1 MKASELRDKL
11 NELIE
16 ECGDD
21 DVVLMNPFGEV
32 IDRDFEVFSGNINED
47 EWELMPGD
55 YGEVEGEEPED
66 VTSYVII
73 QMTSLT
79 DNG

>member
-16 ECGDD
+16 KYGDD

-32 IDRDFEVFSGNINED
+32 IDWDFEVFSGNINED
-47 EWELMPGD
+47 EWELRSGA
-55 YGEVEGEEPED
+55 YGEVEGEEPGD
-66 VTSYVII
+66 VIPYVII

-79 DNG
+79 YNG